1 MKFLFDLGGVFFDW
15 NPEYFYKDIFKS
27 KNELNY
33 FLSDVCNNKWNIK
46 QDAGR
51 PITKAIK
58 ELVSK
63 FPKYKNEIELYYSNH
78 RNMIG
83 GVFEN
88 SIRVLESLKNKNVL
102 CYVLSNWSAETFI
115 GMVDDYPFLKKFDG
129 IVLSGEE
136 EIIKPDKRI
145 YQIAIDRY
153 DLIPSETVFID
164 DNLDNINTAIK
175 LGFNTIH
182 LIDTN
187 EIKKEINKIFYKI

>member
-1 MKFLFDLGGVFFDW
+1 
-15 NPEYFYKDIFKS
+15 
-27 KNELNY
+27 
-33 FLSDVCNNKWNIK
+33 
-46 QDAGR
+46 
-51 PITKAIK
+51 
-58 ELVSK
+58 
-63 FPKYKNEIELYYSNH
+63 
-78 RNMIG
+78 MIG

-187 EIKKEINKIFYKI
+187 KIKKEINKIFYKI